1 MGLVVFKISVGFV
14 TGALILLAISL
25 YLSSRYLDEQ
35 LRLAETG
42 NLEGARDEIQR
53 AARLDPFSPV
63 PPTSEAYL
71 ELRQGRTEAAAEA
84 FQEAIDRDPANY
96 NNWVALG
103 DLQRQR
109 LGDPAAA
116 ARNYREALSRNPHAT
131 AVVSRFAETLLR
143 TEEPEEARA
152 QYEWL
157 RERGQISFTDLYR
170 LGKLQVLLGEPEEA
184 VGTFGEAKKS
194 ASAGLESLSES
205 QRAERETF
213 IESLDLA
220 SADALIA
227 QGSYA
232 EAREVLSQSEAEQA
246 PAVLALLDEAPE
258 SYRRS
263 VLDAPIS

>member
-1 MGLVVFKISVGFV
+1 MGMVVFKISVGFV
-14 TGALILLAISL
+14 AGALILLAISL
-25 YLSSRYLDEQ
+25 YLSSRYLEEQ

-42 NLEGARDEIQR
+42 NLEGAREEIQR

-63 PPTSEAYL
+63 PPASEAYL

-116 ARNYREALSRNPHAT
+116 AESYREALRRNPHAT
-131 AVVSRFAETLLR
+131 AVVSRFAEALLR

-157 RERGQISFTDLYR
+157 RESGQISFTDLYR
-170 LGKLQVLLGEPEEA
+170 LGKLQVLLDEPGEA
-184 VGTFGEAKKS
+184 IGTFRDAKKS

-246 PAVLALLDEAPE
+246 PAVLALLDEDPE

>member
-1 MGLVVFKISVGFV
+1 MGTVVFKISVGFV
-14 TGALILLAISL
+14 TGVLILLAISL
-25 YLSSRYLDEQ
+25 YLSSRYLEEQ

-42 NLEGARDEIQR
+42 NLEEAREEIQR

-63 PPTSEAYL
+63 PPASEAYL
-71 ELRQGRTEAAAEA
+71 ELRQGRTGAAAQA

-103 DLQRQR
+103 DLQKQR

-116 ARNYREALSRNPHAT
+116 AESYREALSRNPHAT

-143 TEEPEEARA
+143 TEETEEARA

-157 RERGQISFTDLYR
+157 REHGQISFMDLYR
-170 LGKLQVLLGEPEEA
+170 LGKLQVQLGEPGEA
-184 VGTFGEAKKS
+184 IGTFGDAKNS
-194 ASAGLESLSES
+194 ASAGLEVLSEAR
-205 QRAERETF
+205 RAETEIF
-213 IESLDLA
+213 IESLDL
-220 SADALIA
+220 SIADAMIA

-232 EAREVLSQSEAEQA
+232 EAREVLAQSEAEQA
-246 PAVLALLDEAPE
+246 PAVLALLEEDPE
-258 SYRRS
+258 NYRRS